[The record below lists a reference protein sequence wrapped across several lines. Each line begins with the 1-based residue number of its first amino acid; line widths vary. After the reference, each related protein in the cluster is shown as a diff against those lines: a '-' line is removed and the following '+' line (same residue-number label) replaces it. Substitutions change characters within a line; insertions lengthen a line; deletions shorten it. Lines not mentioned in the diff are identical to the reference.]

1 VTSRD
6 APTVHDRAFLP
17 SEALFLL
24 DASSALASSLD
35 WSQSVRHL
43 ADILAPALCDW
54 CCLDVLTGPKTVRR
68 FCGGGGDPERTPLL
82 RELEASFA
90 LDLDSEHPAARA
102 IRTGELVHLQDLAT
116 EDLRPFAPQPER
128 LELARRLGVRSTLS
142 VPISARGRV
151 LGSMTLV
158 QTGEPRFRDGTVA
171 LALELGQR
179 AGLSIDNALLYMD
192 AQKASRAKS
201 DFLAVMSHELRTPLN
216 SILGYVDLI
225 HAGIGG
231 PVSDQQHS
239 YLDRIR
245 LSSRHLLQI
254 IDEILTYS
262 RMDAGREKPRVEK
275 TTLPAIFADVAAVS
289 EPLARERGLQ
299 FVVDDV
305 PDVDVVTDPQKVRQ
319 VLLNLLTNAVKF
331 TESGWVR
338 LSAEAGPET
347 CTFVVSDSGPG
358 IGPRDIERIFEPFWQ
373 VESPQTRRRGGTG
386 LGLAV
391 SRRLCEL
398 LGGALVVE
406 STPGEG
412 ATFRATVRSRLRE
425 ADIESAADETTPT
438 ETEEPVPTSA
448 PVPPPG

>member
-1 VTSRD
+1 M
-6 APTVHDRAFLP
+6 PDRAYLP
-17 SEALFLL
+17 SEARFLL

-35 WSQSVRHL
+35 WSESVRHL
-43 ADILAPALCDW
+43 AEILAPALCDW
-54 CCLDVLTGPKTVRR
+54 CCLDVLTGPGTVRR
-68 FCGGGGDPERTPLL
+68 VCGGGANPERTPLL
-82 RELEASFA
+82 RELEATFA

-102 IRTGELVHLQDLAT
+102 IRSGEPVHLQDLGI
-116 EDLRPFAPQPER
+116 EDLRRYARQPRR

-142 VPISARGRV
+142 VPITARGRV

-158 QTGEPRFRDGTVA
+158 QTREPRFRDGKVA

-231 PVSDQQHS
+231 PVSDQQRSH
-239 YLDRIR
+239 LDRIR
-245 LSSRHLLQI
+245 ISSRHLLQI

-262 RMDAGREKPRVEK
+262 RMDAGRERPRVEK
-275 TTLPAIFADVAAVS
+275 TTLPAIFADVAAVA
-289 EPLARERGLQ
+289 EPLARERGLR
-299 FVVDDV
+299 FVVDEV
-305 PDVDVVTDPQKVRQ
+305 PDVELMTDPQKVRQ

-338 LSAEAGPET
+338 LSAEVAPEA

-358 IGPRDIERIFEPFWQ
+358 IGSRDLERIFEPFWQ
-373 VESPQTRRRGGTG
+373 VENPHTRRRGGTG

-398 LGGALVVE
+398 LGGALTVE
-406 STPGEG
+406 SVPGEG

-425 ADIESAADETTPT
+425 ADIEAGVDEARPT
-438 ETEEPVPTSA
+438 GSQWPVPTPA
-448 PVPPPG
+448 PVPPPD